1 MTRTMQQLRQKESA
15 VFSTIP
21 GMNHLLHATPHEL
34 CEMEARYPDAAFA
47 LRTSNELFAHDRE
60 LSLITQRAWFSILEG
75 ENIASV
81 RHRYNKEMDLYVQAH
96 MWDD

>member
-1 MTRTMQQLRQKESA
+1 MSHTMQQLREKEA
-15 VFSTIP
+15 HVFRTIP
-21 GMNHLLHATPHEL
+21 GMNHLLQAKPHEL
-34 CEMEARYPDAAFA
+34 GEMEAKYPDAAFA

>member
-1 MTRTMQQLRQKESA
+1 MQQLRQKEA
-15 VFSTIP
+15 TVFRSIP
-21 GMNHLLHATPHEL
+21 GMNHLLRAKPGEMA
-34 CEMEARYPDAAFA
+34 EMEARYPDAAFA